1 MSGIIEVVRSLAA
14 FPGRARLAAR
24 MTVVVSCVMLAV
36 LWLGLPAM
44 DIAAYV
50 ALFTCRRRAA
60 ETMRLGIVFAVIALA
75 IFVRGSNWAW
85 GVGGIIASAFAAM
98 GIAGQAMGWV
108 AGLLIAGVV
117 LLVVSGLL
125 LVARRRVE
133 AREAPTSDPAR

>member
-1 MSGIIEVVRSLAA
+1 MPWTQSTPGIRLRRSH
-14 FPGRARLAAR
+14 R
-24 MTVVVSCVMLAV
+24 
-36 LWLGLPAM
+36 
-44 DIAAYV
+44 
-50 ALFTCRRRAA
+50 
-60 ETMRLGIVFAVIALA
+60 RLGSMALQSLRVEQEGTGEVIPLDIQIATWEARGILIVFAVIALA